1 MVDNANDEPVSD
13 MNKTFLII
21 LFFILTSSLV
31 HAVEQVE
38 VQALFPGK
46 VMLLIDGETKV
57 LSVGQIFSGVKMIS
71 ADSKVAVLEIDGEQ
85 KNYTAGSA
93 ISMSYKK
100 LEHVREQIMAD
111 TRGMFFTH
119 GSINSQSA
127 RFLVDTGATTVAMS
141 AVDAKKMGIQ
151 YRLDGEP
158 AQVSTASGIA
168 RAWRI
173 KLRSV
178 KLGQL
183 EQKNIEAMVIDGQY
197 PEEILLGMTFLERLK
212 VTKEAGKMTLEQ
224 KTAAVSTD

>member
-1 MVDNANDEPVSD
+1 M
-13 MNKTFLII
+13 
-21 LFFILTSSLV
+21 V
-31 HAVEQVE
+31 HAVEVVE

-46 VMLLIDGETKV
+46 AMLLIDGETQV
-57 LSVGQIFSGVKMIS
+57 LSVGQTFSGVKLIS
-71 ADSKVAVLEIDGEQ
+71 ADSKVTVLEIDGEQ

-119 GSINSQSA
+119 GSINGRTT
-127 RFLVDTGATTVAMS
+127 RFLIDTGATFIAMS
-141 AVDAKKMGIQ
+141 AADAKNLGIQ
-151 YRLDGEP
+151 YRLDGERT
-158 AQVSTASGIA
+158 QVSTASGLA
-168 RAWRI
+168 NAWRI

-183 EQKNIEAMVIDGQY
+183 EQKNIDAVVVDGQY

-224 KTAAVSTD
+224 KTSAVSTD

>member
-1 MVDNANDEPVSD
+1 MCA
-13 MNKTFLII
+13 
-21 LFFILTSSLV
+21 SSMV
-31 HAVEQVE
+31 HAVEVVE

-46 VMLLIDGETKV
+46 AMLLIDGETKV
-57 LSVGQIFSGVKMIS
+57 LSVGQTFSGVKMIS
-71 ADSKVAVLEIDGEQ
+71 ADSKVTVLEIDGEQ
-85 KNYTAGSA
+85 KSYTAGSA

-119 GSINSQSA
+119 GSINGRTT
-127 RFLVDTGATTVAMS
+127 RFLIDTGATFIAMS
-141 AVDAKKMGIQ
+141 AADAKNLGIQ
-151 YRLDGEP
+151 YRLDGERT
-158 AQVSTASGIA
+158 QVSTASGLA
-168 RAWRI
+168 NAWRI

-183 EQKNIEAMVIDGQY
+183 EQKNIDAVVVDGQY

-224 KTAAVSTD
+224 KTSAVSTD